1 MCNADSQQ
9 MDMLEKTVRQFLD
22 EGRMFT
28 AYDVTIE
35 TRDRESVKMRHSDV
49 RGACHEIQILSDACD
64 FGYNDPSGTSVNW
77 KRSRVDMPGDRWA
90 FVYHPPNL
98 DPNEYKF
105 RGGKPQAATGPQSPA
120 VGTPTQPTT
129 TTATTPSVSDSGGK
143 NEDGSFSTD
152 YRDRLFIPTEFLRA
166 AGLKAGDKCY
176 VVCDLG
182 NNLIML
188 AADGTNFN
196 GSDVR
201 ITIQRVERDGDLR
214 LSSTTLK
221 SADLNADKFV
231 IENTQQSQ
239 TAVVKVGVKD

>member
-1 MCNADSQQ
+1 MCNADPQQ

-35 TRDRESVKMRHSDV
+35 TRDRESVKMRHKDV

-64 FGYNDPSGTSVNW
+64 FGYNDLSSNNVDW
-77 KRSRVDMPGDRWA
+77 DRSRVDMLSGQWA
-90 FVYHPPNL
+90 FVYHPSNL
-98 DPNEYKF
+98 DPNDYTP
-105 RGGKPQAATGPQSPA
+105 RDGKPQAAA

-143 NEDGSFSTD
+143 NDDGSFSTD

-166 AGLKAGDKCY
+166 AGLNAGDECY
-176 VVCDLG
+176 VICDLG

-188 AADGTNFN
+188 AADGTNFK
-196 GSDVR
+196 GSAVK
-201 ITIQRVERDGDLR
+201 ITTQRVERDGDLR
-214 LSSTTLK
+214 LSSTTIR
-221 SADLNADKFV
+221 SADLDSDKFV
-231 IENTQQSQ
+231 IENTQESQ
-239 TAVVKVGVKD
+239 TAVVKVAAKD